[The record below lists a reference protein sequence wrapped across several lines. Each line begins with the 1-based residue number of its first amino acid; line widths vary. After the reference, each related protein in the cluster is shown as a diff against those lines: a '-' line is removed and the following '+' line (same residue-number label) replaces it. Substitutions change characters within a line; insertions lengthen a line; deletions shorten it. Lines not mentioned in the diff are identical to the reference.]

1 MAENRPLKFLVA
13 VLGILGAAALLVV
26 VMVRNRRAEE
36 VSPSAADDVVE
47 SSPALLPPK
56 PELVEAAE
64 SEDDSEP
71 KEGDSGGDA
80 GAGASMDADDMRGFI
95 AGLVRPWDPGEP
107 VERGGVTAPIPE
119 LVMGLPEKRPAPGW
133 VGDGEPDDDSLSAP
147 LPREAVVQDRPVPGR
162 KEDGGGADS
171 APGEGPEAA
180 EEASVSGELSGA
192 GAGDS
197 AIRAAADS
205 EVEASVRS
213 DGAPAPAGSDLPS
226 DAAEGAPLVVDAA
239 PAVSDFPFDSAE
251 AAAAAAVPEEALIE
265 GEPESSGS
273 SPGDG
278 AAGAAPV
285 PQAPASSES
294 ETPGAVMAAASEG
307 AGDSAMRAAADSEVE
322 ASVRSDGA
330 PAPAGSDLPSDAA
343 EGAPL
348 VVDAAPAVS
357 DFPFDSAEAAAA
369 AAVPEEA
376 LIEGEPESSGS
387 SPGDGAAGAETV
399 LAPPPESEVPE
410 LVRDPVEEG
419 TESAPVLVREPP
431 EVGTESAP
439 ELVRDPVEVGT
450 ESAPELVREPP
461 EVGTESASELVRD
474 PVDSGTESAPVLVRE
489 PVEVGTESASELVRD
504 PVEVGTESAPVL
516 VREPSEEGTKR
527 ASELVRDP
535 VDSGTESAPVFVR
548 EPPEVG
554 TESAPELVRDPV
566 EVGTESAPVLVRDP
580 ADSGIDARVTADT
593 APAARVL
600 PDAEADTA
608 VRVVGAAADDA
619 AASGATAAGSAP
631 GFPAAADPAAAEFE
645 MPELAQAGSEI
656 SGAGA
661 GGTDAPGE
669 AVSEAVSIGGEAESP
684 AVPEDVPA
692 DTVPRG
698 TGAGWRERI
707 ARASESGG
715 PRDDAG
721 SEEAG
726 AAAGAAPGVEGIGD
740 GGTVETAADAAAP
753 VLSAAGV
760 STPAGAAPAT
770 ARVLVGEGAGGPP
783 DSGEA
788 APGADA
794 ESDEPLSAGDLV
806 ILSPAEGSFYSSEVT
821 VRGEAPG
828 FTELAWRS
836 EALGIGGEI
845 PLDGQAG
852 FEFTAAAFGFNGELD
867 ITVSGRDAEGELRG
881 SLIQLINDGIGPS
894 IELVSPLA
902 GDYFTDY
909 VEVTG
914 RLAGGAGEA
923 SNTGEAESLSWSV
936 DDGEFRSAI
945 FGPGGDFAFQA
956 SMPRYD
962 GTEDERP
969 LSAELI
975 LLARDLNGNASER
988 RIQLTDGRLTPGLV
1002 VTGPIDDSEYGAGFS
1017 LQGRVSDP
1025 YAGLEGGEG
1034 GIQSVRY
1041 EILSPDSATR
1051 AGIVTGEIS
1060 IAPDGSFDFP
1070 VFTGELSGDQ
1080 DISVIVTGNNGR
1092 RTIETLRLRQG
1103 ISSIPDFTVRSGDS
1117 VVNVSWSA
1125 IPAAGEYAV
1134 NVSDSTG
1141 DPVRY
1146 IVSGASAELGG
1157 LLNGLE
1163 YSFQLEA
1170 ALPSG
1175 VVESHSVN
1183 AIPLAPDTLQP
1194 DVIGEFRRIRVN
1206 WDDIPGSDFYA
1217 VFRAE
1222 AEDGPYVLTAQA
1234 VPGDEFIDTQVQFGR
1249 RYWYAVAPADYIE
1262 SVSAPSSAETLS
1274 VQASSIE
1281 LLARLETAGADSIH
1295 IEGEYAFAASRD
1307 AGLVLVDIAEAVRP
1321 VSLSRTEIVNALDVA
1336 VRGAYAYVAAG
1347 RSGLNVVNID
1357 DPANPVLVGS
1367 EPAGN
1372 AVGVDVSGSYAYVA
1386 DLEGGLRVLDVSSS
1400 REPKRL
1406 VVAGGLEG
1414 RDVRVAGNLAYLAA
1428 GDGIHIYDVSV
1439 PASPRQLR
1447 TIELDGA
1454 ERILLSEGLLIA
1466 GGLESGVY
1474 IYDAGSPGEP
1484 SLLSRIPE
1492 LRAAQ
1497 LDVSQG
1503 FLLAGTPEELILV
1516 DLRDSAA
1523 PTVLETYS
1531 IPNAEAMAIAGD
1543 KLLISEEGGIN
1554 FYQTH
1559 LLGNAFVTGSLDTEG
1574 RSYNVSSFGE
1584 NVYVASHSGGVTVV
1598 DSAGLETRA
1607 VHDTEFARAAAADS
1621 NNIYVAD
1628 GYAGVRVI
1636 RGENQGDIIFE
1647 GNGFVND
1654 VAVIGETVY
1663 AASEEGLVVISTADG
1678 AVRRLGT
1685 MNVQA
1690 SRTLA
1695 ADGSLLFAGGGD
1707 TLGLFVPIP
1716 GEMPF
1721 EASAVRVDG
1730 IRDAAAG
1737 NNVAAAVSERGV
1749 SLFQYDSF
1757 ERRMDPAGE
1766 IAVDNAESVTIN
1778 DGYLYISAGYRG
1790 LLIYDIRDIESPKLI
1805 SVGTDMFA
1813 VDTTVIEG
1821 TPFLVDGDGLKS
1833 LSLFIP
1839 PWLR

>member
-1 MAENRPLKFLVA
+1 MAENRPRGFLFT
-13 VLGILGAAALLVV
+13 VLGVLGAAALLGV
-26 VMVRNRRAEE
+26 VMVRNRRAQE
-36 VSPSAADDVVE
+36 VSPSAADDVSE

-71 KEGDSGGDA
+71 KDGDSGGDA
-80 GAGASMDADDMRGFI
+80 GAGAGMDADDMRGFI

-107 VERGGVTAPIPE
+107 VERGGLTAPVPE
-119 LVMGLPEKRPAPGW
+119 LVMGLPEKRPAPGS
-133 VGDGEPDDDSLSAP
+133 VGDGEPDDVSSGAP
-147 LPREAVVQDRPVPGR
+147 FLPEVVVQDRLVLGR
-162 KEDGGGADS
+162 REDGGGGDS
-171 APGEGPEAA
+171 APGAEAA
-180 EEASVSGELSGA
+180 AEASVSGRLSGS

-197 AIRAAADS
+197 SIGVPADS
-205 EVEASVRS
+205 EVEASVRA
-213 DGAPAPAGSDLPS
+213 DTAQAPAGLDFPS
-226 DAAEGAPLVVDAA
+226 DAAEVAPLVVDAA
-239 PAVSDFPFDSAE
+239 PTGSTGRSAVAEAVPETTVPPESEASAAVETAPASAGSDFPFDSAD
-251 AAAAAAVPEEALIE
+251 AAAAAVPEEVLIE
-265 GEPESSGS
+265 GEPES
-273 SPGDG
+273 
-278 AAGAAPV
+278 
-285 PQAPASSES
+285 
-294 ETPGAVMAAASEG
+294 
-307 AGDSAMRAAADSEVE
+307 
-322 ASVRSDGA
+322 
-330 PAPAGSDLPSDAA
+330 L
-343 EGAPL
+343 
-348 VVDAAPAVS
+348 
-357 DFPFDSAEAAAA
+357 
-369 AAVPEEA
+369 
-376 LIEGEPESSGS
+376 GS

-399 LAPPPESEVPE
+399 LASPPESEVP
-410 LVRDPVEEG
+410 
-419 TESAPVLVREPP
+419 ALVREPP
-431 EVGTESAP
+431 EAGTERAP
-439 ELVRDPVEVGT
+439 T
-450 ESAPELVREPP
+450 LVREPP
-461 EVGTESASELVRD
+461 
-474 PVDSGTESAPVLVRE
+474 DSGSDE
-489 PVEVGTESASELVRD
+489 
-504 PVEVGTESAPVL
+504 
-516 VREPSEEGTKR
+516 
-527 ASELVRDP
+527 
-535 VDSGTESAPVFVR
+535 
-548 EPPEVG
+548 
-554 TESAPELVRDPV
+554 
-566 EVGTESAPVLVRDP
+566 
-580 ADSGIDARVTADT
+580 RVTGDA
-593 APAARVL
+593 APAVRVL
-600 PDAEADTA
+600 PDAEADAA
-608 VRVVGAAADDA
+608 VRVVDAAAEDA
-619 AASGATAAGSAP
+619 PASGATAADSAP
-631 GFPAAADPAAAEFE
+631 GSPAPVDPTAAESE
-645 MPELAQAGSEI
+645 MPESAQAGSEM

-661 GGTDAPGE
+661 GGADAPGE
-669 AVSEAVSIGGEAESP
+669 AVSGAVSIEDELEGPAVPEAVSIAAVPESR

-692 DTVPRG
+692 DPVPRG
-698 TGAGWRERI
+698 TGAGWRTRI
-707 ARASESGG
+707 AGVSESGEPG
-715 PRDDAG
+715 GDAG
-721 SEEAG
+721 SGETV
-726 AAAGAAPGVEGIGD
+726 AAPGAGGAPGGEGLGD
-740 GGTVETAADAAAP
+740 GGTVETAAAPAAGVEPGGDGVTVETAAAAAP
-753 VLSAAGV
+753 VISAEGV
-760 STPAGAAPAT
+760 STPGGAVPAT
-770 ARVLVGEGAGGPP
+770 APVLLAEGVSGPP
-783 DSGEA
+783 GSGEA
-788 APGADA
+788 APGADG

-806 ILSPAEGSFYSSEVT
+806 ILSPAEGSFYSSAVT

-836 EALGIGGEI
+836 EALSIGGEI

-867 ITVSGRDAEGELRG
+867 ITVRGRDAEGELRG
-881 SLIQLINDGIGPS
+881 SLIQLVNNGIGPS
-894 IELVSPLA
+894 IELVSPLP

-923 SNTGEAESLSWSV
+923 SNTGEAQSLSWSV
-936 DDGEFRSAI
+936 DGGEFRPAI
-945 FGPGGDFAFQA
+945 FTPGGDFTFQVN
-956 SMPRYD
+956 MPRYD
-962 GTEDERP
+962 GTGDERP
-969 LSAELI
+969 RSAELI

-1025 YAGLEGGEG
+1025 YADLEGEG

-1041 EILSPDSATR
+1041 EILSPDSGTR

-1070 VFTGELSGDQ
+1070 LFTGDLSGDQ

-1117 VVNVSWSA
+1117 AVNVSWSA
-1125 IPAAGEYAV
+1125 IPAASEYAV
-1134 NVSDSTG
+1134 NVSDSAG
-1141 DPVRY
+1141 GPVRY
-1146 IVSGASAELGG
+1146 VVSGASAELGG
-1157 LLNGLE
+1157 LLNGIE

-1175 VVESHSVN
+1175 RVESHSVRT
-1183 AIPLAPDTLQP
+1183 IPLAPDTLQP

-1234 VPGDEFIDTQVQFGR
+1234 VKGDEFIDTQVQFGR
-1249 RYWYAVAPADYIE
+1249 RYWYAVAPADYAE
-1262 SVSAPSSAETLS
+1262 SLSAPASAETLS

-1281 LLARLETAGADSIH
+1281 LLARLETAAADSIH

-1336 VRGAYAYVAAG
+1336 VRGSYAYVAAG

-1400 REPKRL
+1400 REPRRL
-1406 VVAGGLEG
+1406 AAAGGLEG
-1414 RDVRVAGNLAYLAA
+1414 RDVRVAGNRAYLAA
-1428 GDGIHIYDVSV
+1428 GGDGIHIYDVSV
-1439 PASPRQLR
+1439 PASPRPLWS
-1447 TIELDGA
+1447 IELDGA

-1466 GGLESGVY
+1466 GGLESGVH
-1474 IYDAGSPGEP
+1474 IYDVGSPGEP
-1484 SLLSRIPE
+1484 RPLSRITG
-1492 LRAAQ
+1492 LRTAH
-1497 LDVSQG
+1497 LDVSRG
-1503 FLLAGTPEELILV
+1503 FLLAGTSEELILV
-1516 DLRDSAA
+1516 DVRDSTS

-1531 IPNAEAMAIAGD
+1531 IPNTEAMAIAGD
-1543 KLLISEEGGIN
+1543 KLLISERGGIN

-1559 LLGNAFVTGSLDTEG
+1559 LLGNAFITGSLDTEG

-1584 NVYVASHSGGVTVV
+1584 DVYVSSHAGGVTVV
-1598 DSAGLETRA
+1598 DSAALEARA
-1607 VHDTEFARAAAADS
+1607 VYDTEFARAAAADS

-1636 RGENQGDIIFE
+1636 RGGNQGDIIFQ

-1654 VAVIGETVY
+1654 VVVLGETVY
-1663 AASEEGLVVISTADG
+1663 AASEEGLVVITTAAG

-1695 ADGSLLFAGGGD
+1695 VDGSLLFAGGGD
-1707 TLGLFVPIP
+1707 TLGLFVPVP
-1716 GEMPF
+1716 GEIPF
-1721 EASAVRVDG
+1721 EASAVHVDG
-1730 IRDAAAG
+1730 IRDAAAE
-1737 NNVAAAVSERGV
+1737 NNVAAAVSDRGV
-1749 SLFQYDSF
+1749 SLFQYDSS

-1766 IAVDNAESVTIN
+1766 IAVENAESVTLN

-1839 PWLR
+1839 SWLR

>member
-1 MAENRPLKFLVA
+1 M
-13 VLGILGAAALLVV
+13 
-26 VMVRNRRAEE
+26 
-36 VSPSAADDVVE
+36 
-47 SSPALLPPK
+47 
-56 PELVEAAE
+56 
-64 SEDDSEP
+64 
-71 KEGDSGGDA
+71 
-80 GAGASMDADDMRGFI
+80 
-95 AGLVRPWDPGEP
+95 
-107 VERGGVTAPIPE
+107 
-119 LVMGLPEKRPAPGW
+119 
-133 VGDGEPDDDSLSAP
+133 
-147 LPREAVVQDRPVPGR
+147 
-162 KEDGGGADS
+162 
-171 APGEGPEAA
+171 
-180 EEASVSGELSGA
+180 
-192 GAGDS
+192 
-197 AIRAAADS
+197 
-205 EVEASVRS
+205 
-213 DGAPAPAGSDLPS
+213 
-226 DAAEGAPLVVDAA
+226 DAA
-239 PAVSDFPFDSAE
+239 PAGSDFPFDSAE
-251 AAAAAAVPEEALIE
+251 AAAAVPEEALIE
-265 GEPESSGS
+265 GEPESPGS
-273 SPGDG
+273 SPGD
-278 AAGAAPV
+278 
-285 PQAPASSES
+285 
-294 ETPGAVMAAASEG
+294 
-307 AGDSAMRAAADSEVE
+307 R
-322 ASVRSDGA
+322 
-330 PAPAGSDLPSDAA
+330 
-343 EGAPL
+343 
-348 VVDAAPAVS
+348 
-357 DFPFDSAEAAAA
+357 
-369 AAVPEEA
+369 
-376 LIEGEPESSGS
+376 
-387 SPGDGAAGAETV
+387 AAGAETV

-410 LVRDPVEEG
+410 LVREPV
-419 TESAPVLVREPP
+419 
-431 EVGTESAP
+431 EVGTESAA
-439 ELVRDPVEVGT
+439 ELVREPSEVGN
-450 ESAPELVREPP
+450 ESAPELVREP
-461 EVGTESASELVRD
+461 V
-474 PVDSGTESAPVLVRE
+474 
-489 PVEVGTESASELVRD
+489 
-504 PVEVGTESAPVL
+504 
-516 VREPSEEGTKR
+516 
-527 ASELVRDP
+527 
-535 VDSGTESAPVFVR
+535 
-548 EPPEVG
+548 
-554 TESAPELVRDPV
+554 
-566 EVGTESAPVLVRDP
+566 
-580 ADSGIDARVTADT
+580 DSGIDARVTADT
-593 APAARVL
+593 GPAARVL
-600 PDAEADTA
+600 PDAEADAA

-619 AASGATAAGSAP
+619 AASGATAVGSAP
-631 GFPAAADPAAAEFE
+631 GSPAAESE

-661 GGTDAPGE
+661 GGTGAPGE
-669 AVSEAVSIGGEAESP
+669 AVPEAVSIEDELESSAVPETALIEDEAESP

-692 DTVPRG
+692 DAVPRG
-698 TGAGWRERI
+698 EGAGWRARI
-707 ARASESGG
+707 ARASESGE
-715 PRDDAG
+715 PRGDDG

-726 AAAGAAPGVEGIGD
+726 AAAAGGGAPVAEGLGD
-740 GGTVETAADAAAP
+740 GGTVETAAAAP
-753 VLSAAGV
+753 GLSAAGV

-770 ARVLVGEGAGGPP
+770 AGALLGEGAGGPP

-836 EALGIGGEI
+836 EALGIGGAI

-894 IELVSPLA
+894 IELVSPLS

-914 RLAGGAGEA
+914 RLAGGPGET
-923 SNTGEAESLSWSV
+923 SNIGEAESLSWSV
-936 DDGEFRSAI
+936 DGGEFRSAI

-962 GTEDERP
+962 GSEDERP

-1002 VTGPIDDSEYGAGFS
+1002 VTGPIDDSEYGAGLS

-1070 VFTGELSGDQ
+1070 LFTGELSGDQ

-1117 VVNVSWSA
+1117 AVNVSWSA

-1222 AEDGPYVLTAQA
+1222 AEDGPYVLTAEA
-1234 VPGDEFIDTQVQFGR
+1234 VQGDEFIDTQVQFGR

-1262 SVSAPSSAETLS
+1262 SLSVPSSAETLS

-1336 VRGAYAYVAAG
+1336 VRGSYAYVAAG

-1406 VVAGGLEG
+1406 AAAGGLEG

-1543 KLLISEEGGIN
+1543 KLLISEEGGID

-1584 NVYVASHSGGVTVV
+1584 NVYVSSHAGGVTVV
-1598 DSAGLETRA
+1598 DSAGLEAQA
-1607 VHDTEFARAAAADS
+1607 VYDTEFARAAAADS

-1636 RGENQGDIIFE
+1636 RGGNQGDIIFE

-1654 VAVIGETVY
+1654 VVVLGETVY

-1778 DGYLYISAGYRG
+1778 DSYLYISAGYRG